1 MFKLGPGKKKEKR
14 EINMKHLLGPW
25 SKKGDCLVEKEKKRK
40 EKYRPLQEGF
50 EPDLL
55 AAFIS

>member
-1 MFKLGPGKKKEKR
+1 LDRGARKEIAWWK
-14 EINMKHLLGPW
+14 
-25 SKKGDCLVEKEKKRK
+25 KKRK

>member
-1 MFKLGPGKKKEKR
+1 MFKLGLVGKKEEKR
-14 EINMKHLLGPW
+14 KHLLGPW
-25 SKKGDCLVEKEKKRK
+25 SKKGDCLGGKKEMPSAAR
-40 EKYRPLQEGF
+40 RVRTI